1 MKKAAADP
9 AGKGESAI
17 YKLLLIVVLLTVWL
31 AAHALQTDEE
41 LAIQTLFR
49 GKHAV
54 NRAAHA
60 AAQQLDA
67 DALAEG
73 RVVIDESAASAEA
86 ARYLQANLQLD
97 GAGNP
102 LPGTFLRERA
112 EVLAF
117 EVINGNRVFP
127 FTYRSDLYDYEV
139 TLQKPGVV
147 LIMRLKY
154 PRVFQMM
161 EPIEWDIKGTAE
173 LTGY

>member
-1 MKKAAADP
+1 M
-9 AGKGESAI
+9 
-17 YKLLLIVVLLTVWL
+17 YKLLFVIVMMTVWL
-31 AAHALQTDEE
+31 AAHALQTDQE
-41 LAIQTLFR
+41 LAVQTLFR

-67 DALAEG
+67 AELAEG
-73 RVVIDESAASAEA
+73 RLIIDESAASAQA

-102 LPGTFLRERA
+102 LPGSFLKERV

-117 EVINGNRVFP
+117 EVVNGDRAFP
-127 FTYRSDLYDYEV
+127 YTYRSDLYDYDV
-139 TLQKPGVV
+139 TLHKPGVV
-147 LIMRLKY
+147 LIVRLAY
-154 PRVFQMM
+154 PRAFQVM
-161 EPIEWDIKGTAE
+161 EPIEWEIKGTAE